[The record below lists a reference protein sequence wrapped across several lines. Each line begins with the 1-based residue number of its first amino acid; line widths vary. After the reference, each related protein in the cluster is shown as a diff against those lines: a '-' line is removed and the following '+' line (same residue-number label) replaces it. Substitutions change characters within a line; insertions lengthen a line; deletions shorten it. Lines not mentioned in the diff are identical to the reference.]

1 VLFRSVEQDKPVLL
15 DKAIAR
21 KNEILDNYFPD
32 HVSDEVDRKIREE
45 FNIFLPREAF
55 GRSA

>member
-1 VLFRSVEQDKPVLL
+1 VLL

-32 HVSDEVDRKIREE
+32 HVSDEVDQKIREQ
-45 FNIFLPREAF
+45 FNIFLPPEAF